1 MPSVN
6 NKPVSD
12 RHNRPSVLK
21 KVLLRNFFF
30 DDGEPRHPYA
40 IRSVHIFHAKDNI
53 SPASIL
59 GDDGLITEEAALN
72 SLMVFGPAGEDGL
85 TALDSG
91 NFDEGSYTGVVVGD
105 GTDSPEESNVGTSG
119 IYNLNENP
127 GEFGVVLDGEY
138 SGSLSGVDRVNSL
151 IVQNTASSTTE
162 YLDVWTVKFAEES
175 SWTTVINDF
184 ELFSDTF
191 FSLTQPLILTSRNK
205 LFNKRVTLG
214 SKIDIKVGTE
224 ITIQNKDIDEA
235 TKNLFKG
242 TAVSDATI
250 RITKHNDESYL
261 PSRVLVAS
269 GTSIDNDVQISS
281 DNTIIFSWDTSS
293 LLDAGDEA
301 TFTNKDL
308 GSRTG
313 TYSVQVEYDI
323 VKEHIVSPLFYL
335 IIN

>member
-6 NKPVSD
+6 TVVVSD

-40 IRSVHIFHAKDNI
+40 VRSVHVFRYMDNVAPR
-53 SPASIL
+53 SLL
-59 GDDGLITEEAALN
+59 GEDGLITEDAALKA
-72 SLMVFGPAGEDGL
+72 LMVFGPRTENGL
-85 TALDSG
+85 TDSASE
-91 NFDEGSYTGVVVGD
+91 NFEEGSYTGVIDGD

-119 IYNLNENP
+119 IYNLNANP

-138 SGSLSGVDRVNSL
+138 AGNLSGVDRVNSL
-151 IVQNTASSTTE
+151 IVQNTASSTAK

-175 SWTTVINDF
+175 SWTTVINGF

-191 FSLTQPLILTSRNK
+191 FSLTQPLFLTTKNK

-242 TAVSDATI
+242 SAVSEATI

-269 GTSIDNDVQISS
+269 ATSTDNDVQISS
-281 DNTIIFSWDTSS
+281 DNTIIFSWDTSNLITVS
-293 LLDAGDEA
+293 DEEI
-301 TFTNKDL
+301 FKNEDL

-313 TYSVQVEYDI
+313 TYSVQVEYNV